1 MATTIRGS
9 DNFDTALNA
18 PDVSPNAWHIALGS
32 TIDFTGANSTLTFDT
47 VVHKGSNVNL
57 SGGKITVSVAG
68 MYLIAFA
75 GSRYQTVDTTWD
87 WSIGLNSGEIAN
99 TRAYVAG
106 NNGGNYDSTSIT
118 VPVQLAAG
126 DVIFIRG
133 SGHCYGTPSNGMT
146 FFTGVRL
153 GV

>member
-9 DNFDTALNA
+9 DNFDTALSIPA
-18 PDVSPNAWHIALGS
+18 IAPNAWHISLSS
-32 TIDFTGANSTLTFDT
+32 TRDFTVADSTLTFDWI
-47 VVHKGSNVNL
+47 VHKGSNVTL

-68 MYLIAFA
+68 MYLISFA
-75 GSRYQTVDTTWD
+75 GARQTSTDGPWD
-87 WSIGLNSGEIAN
+87 WSIGLNSGEISN

-106 NNGGNYDSTSIT
+106 NNGGHYDSISVT

-126 DVIFIRG
+126 DVVFIQG
-133 SGHCYGTPSNGMT
+133 IGHCYGAATLSMT

-153 GV
+153 GA